1 MSLAIDQFRKAVS
14 PFLEDWQSIDIRAI
28 AYQFKEVW
36 FFNAFRAEFDHIPA
50 SEPTRKDLPTISN
63 LLVAHERWSIERID
77 DLLGSVLK
85 GELAIKD
92 NVIHIKRF
100 DGQNLKPDVLG
111 EFRFRHRSDCRSDFG
126 IDFASFV
133 LQGYESS
140 HVRYE
145 ESEIIGHQLRSASI
159 PWDGLT
165 DLRKNFVGLKI
176 DWASGNDSFLHIIAP
191 LYMRLRETTL
201 EGARVQ
207 AALDGITKVDQK
219 VSLAVIAH
227 SADDLIERVT
237 RPIQKGEAIVDLK
250 SQPMRA
256 LVMLTYR
263 DFVVDRIELFGESM
277 NQRIKVFQHLYG
289 DLWDFVDELKK
300 DGRRLEAKV
309 CLLFNL
315 LGFSPAHYGY
325 DSDEVPDIIAF
336 PESGEKLLV
345 IECTQREPDIG
356 NKLTKLATRSKEISR
371 ELDGFTVL
379 PVLITGLERSMINR
393 TDEEKAMKENIAIVT
408 YDEIPT
414 LIQMA
419 LNMTSQKEVIDYL
432 SGLIPHAPIAY

>member
-1 MSLAIDQFRKAVS
+1 MSLGIDQFRKAVS
-14 PFLEDWQSIDIRAI
+14 PFSEDWQSIDIRAI
-28 AYQFKEVW
+28 AYQFQGVW

-63 LLVAHERWSIERID
+63 LLVAHERWGIERID

-85 GELAIKD
+85 GELAIGD

-100 DGQNLKPDVLG
+100 DGQNLKPDILG
-111 EFRFRHRSDCRSDFG
+111 EVRFRQRSDCRSDFG

-133 LQGYESS
+133 LQGYEGS

-165 DLRKNFVGLKI
+165 DLRKNFVGLKM
-176 DWASGNDSFLHIIAP
+176 DWASRDDSFLLIIAP

-201 EGARVQ
+201 EEARVR
-207 AALDGITKVDQK
+207 AILDRITKADQK
-219 VSLAVIAH
+219 VSLAIIAH

-237 RPIQKGEAIVDLK
+237 RPMQKVEAIVDLK

-263 DFVVDRIELFGESM
+263 DFVVDRVELFGESM
-277 NQRIKVFQHLYG
+277 NQRIKVFHYLHG
-289 DLWDFVDELKK
+289 DLRDFVDELKK

-336 PESGEKLLV
+336 PQSGEKFLV

-356 NKLTKLATRSKEISR
+356 NKLTKLATRSRGISR
-371 ELDGFTVL
+371 ELGGFTVL

-408 YDEIPT
+408 YDEIPV